1 MQMRGA
7 VRKYLK
13 IRPLQLT
20 LRWREDGESIDER
33 AYDADATTSHV
44 HPIPVSEYGHPG
56 AFILPPTSV
65 THVHH
70 AYPPGSLSYTS
81 RSSEGETEPLQH
93 PYGPPSQ

>member
-33 AYDADATTSHV
+33 AYDADATTRFALVLH
-44 HPIPVSEYGHPG
+44 
-56 AFILPPTSV
+56 LPPV
-65 THVHH
+65 LVNIH
-70 AYPPGSLSYTS
+70 
-81 RSSEGETEPLQH
+81 
-93 PYGPPSQ
+93 